1 MRVILLVIINMMV
14 KYINNVSDE
23 AVVIKKERISIVSG
37 VLSRSLKVEWVK
49 LPVICRVGLI
59 DY

>member
-37 VLSRSLKVEWVK
+37 VLSRSLKVERVK

>member
-1 MRVILLVIINMMV
+1 MMV